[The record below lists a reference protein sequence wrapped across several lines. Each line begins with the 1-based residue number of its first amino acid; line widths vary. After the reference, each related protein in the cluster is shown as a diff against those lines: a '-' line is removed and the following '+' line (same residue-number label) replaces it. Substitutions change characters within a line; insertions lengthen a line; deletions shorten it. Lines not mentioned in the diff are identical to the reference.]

1 MNGRALRVARYR
13 FWATFGRRWSSYL
26 TLVLLIGL
34 IGGVAMGALA
44 AARRTESSFPTFL
57 ASTNPSDLSLGTA
70 LLNPA
75 LGYTN
80 GYDAA
85 LVRTISG
92 LPHVRRA
99 ESFTD
104 VYSTPLAPDGEPT
117 KAAQTINM
125 NVEGSVDG
133 LYFNQ
138 DRVTVVQGRMAD
150 PNRADEIVMTVGAAS
165 QLGLHVGQ
173 TAPWGTYANSQ
184 FSPPPGPAH
193 RRSRPCTRT

>member
-1 MNGRALRVARYR
+1 M
-13 FWATFGRRWSSYL
+13 
-26 TLVLLIGL
+26 
-34 IGGVAMGALA
+34 
-44 AARRTESSFPTFL
+44 
-57 ASTNPSDLSLGTA
+57 
-70 LLNPA
+70 NPA

-80 GYDAA
+80 GYDAV

-99 ESFTD
+99 ESFTAL
-104 VYSTPLAPDGEPT
+104 YSVPLVPDGEPT
-117 KAAQTINM
+117 KAAQDINM
-125 NVEGSVDG
+125 NVEGSVGG

-165 QLGLHVGQ
+165 ELGLHVGQ
-173 TAPWGTYANSQ
+173 TAPWGTYAKTPS
-184 FSPPPGPAH
+184 SRLPPGPAH